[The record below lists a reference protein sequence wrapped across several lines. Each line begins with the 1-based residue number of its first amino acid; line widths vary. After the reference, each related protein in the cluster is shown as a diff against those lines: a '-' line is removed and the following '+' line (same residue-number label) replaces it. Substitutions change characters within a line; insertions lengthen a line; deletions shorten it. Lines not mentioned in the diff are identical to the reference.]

1 METSHS
7 TEEMSVGAAR
17 AKLLSC
23 YGECCKWL
31 CCWYHMRGVQVAGEV
46 GMWNFTGIEATKEDK
61 KKKSRGWQAGKCV
74 AMGEGGHCCCFCMA
88 AVCTR
93 WGSRTQGLFM
103 LQCVMKAHQQTLR
116 PVLSWLSI
124 SALSSF

>member
-46 GMWNFTGIEATKEDK
+46 GMWTFTGIEATKEDK

-74 AMGEGGHCCCFCMA
+74 AMGGGGHCCCFC
-88 AVCTR
+88 
-93 WGSRTQGLFM
+93 
-103 LQCVMKAHQQTLR
+103 QCIMKAHQQTLR